1 MKIYLDTCSLQ
12 RPMDNRQQLRIAL
25 EAEAIM
31 TLLSLFEAGKV
42 ALVSSEA
49 LLYEVSRNPHS
60 QRKDFVYQILAR
72 MDVKILVTD
81 EVERRAVEL
90 QSRGFAALDALHL
103 ASAESADVD
112 LFCTCDDKFLNR
124 IRVLTD
130 CKIKAVS
137 PLELI
142 QEILR

>member
-1 MKIYLDTCSLQ
+1 
-12 RPMDNRQQLRIAL
+12 
-25 EAEAIM
+25 
-31 TLLSLFEAGKV
+31 
-42 ALVSSEA
+42 
-49 LLYEVSRNPHS
+49 
-60 QRKDFVYQILAR
+60 

-81 EVERRAVEL
+81 EVERRAVEF